1 MLINMINQ
9 LKHFLNE
16 IETRKAK
23 GAAIRAKIK
32 LQQVGDKCSVEFF
45 KSVRQNNQT
54 LSCQNL
60 RIVTAKYLPSVKT

>member
-1 MLINMINQ
+1 MVNQ

-16 IETRKAK
+16 IETKKAK

-32 LQQVGDKCSVEFF
+32 LQLVGDKCSVEFF

-54 LSCQNL
+54 LSYQNL